1 MSFHRG
7 ADRPPPPAS
16 DDPRVAAL
24 AAEISRRIGAAD
36 DWLLWSGGLLGDG
49 DALTEA
55 TALVRRRWWRFNGDF
70 NPNRCLHEIEEGS
83 AAGVLSW
90 LIGNTLA
97 YDVELM
103 PPAQAAAF
111 AAELMSLVP
120 APRRWFSN
128 GKGSWLPGGGELGPA
143 PQRRIP
149 RSSTKVSSRSPGI
162 ERGSRGSPTT
172 TNRLSQR
179 GGRSTAPRRS
189 GSVVTKGASVER
201 PGRCGDSPIQV
212 GARQW
217 KAAES
222 AADHRQQPR
231 PCVSRC

>member
-24 AAEISRRIGAAD
+24 AAEISCRFGGAD

-70 NPNRCLHEIEEGS
+70 NPNRCLREIDEAS

-103 PPAQAAAF
+103 PPAQAAAL

-120 APRRWFSN
+120 VPRRWFSN
-128 GKGSWLPGGGELGPA
+128 GEVSWLPGGRAWAGTPA
-143 PQRRIP
+143 TD
-149 RSSTKVSSRSPGI
+149 STFDEGLV
-162 ERGSRGSPTT
+162 
-172 TNRLSQR
+172 
-179 GGRSTAPRRS
+179 A
-189 GSVVTKGASVER
+189 VA
-201 PGRCGDSPIQV
+201 GDRAWI
-212 GARQW
+212 AW
-217 KAAES
+217 FTDE
-222 AADHRQQPR
+222 D
-231 PCVSRC
+231 